1 MSVLATIGLLLVI
14 AWVLG
19 FIIFHVAGFLIHIL
33 LIVGAILLLVGLFRR
48 AV

>member
-1 MSVLATIGLLLVI
+1 MSVLAIIGILLLI

-19 FIIFHVAGFLIHIL
+19 FIIFHVAGFLIHVL
-33 LIVGAILLLVGLFRR
+33 LIVGAILLLIGLFRR